1 MIEKYTKDY
10 NLSSQA
16 YRKVPKK
23 AENVMN
29 KIKKGRKQWL
39 VTDTGYVNKEYA
51 KK

>member
-10 NLSSQA
+10 DLSSKA

-29 KIKKGRKQWL
+29 KIKKGHKQWL
-39 VTDTGYVNKEYA
+39 VTHTGYVIKEYTQ
-51 KK
+51 K